1 MFTEPGQL
9 REVFDAYVMWC
20 RNHPIETTE
29 YVKSGIAAGTQ
40 YTVYKKLLVTEFG
53 FTQFLGVSADYLN
66 NREGSYTQQHEK
78 YKDDESLA
86 FLEEIRVIRQWIRDD
101 MDKGAAVGIYDPNYI
116 SKLRGLK
123 DLRDVTSNGEKVT
136 GGLRVEVLDNDTAK
150 RMQLLAKVA
159 KKREKHGDDKLEDP
173 KP

>member
-1 MFTEPGQL
+1 
-9 REVFDAYVMWC
+9 MWC

-66 NREGSYTQQHEK
+66 KRESSYTQQHEK
-78 YKDDESLA
+78 YKDDESSA